1 MKGKR
6 MKSGLAI
13 LAALAVLGG
22 VAEEGTNATAS
33 ALAPQP
39 YYGKV
44 AQELVKRLEQ
54 RHVLRRPFDDEMS
67 RRAWTNLVSNYDYT
81 RMVFRKPDIDRF
93 AEMET
98 KIDDALRAGDVSFA
112 YDLHRVFLE
121 RIAERVDFVTNLLN
135 KADFDF
141 SVDEDYR
148 WKRKDAA
155 WPATR
160 EEQDEIWRKRI
171 KNEMLSIV
179 LNRELDKEEADK
191 EEKAKDEV
199 KVKGEGEDKG
209 KVKDEGKDESKDEED
224 EDEDDFKEP
233 ELTPKDTLLKRYR
246 QYVQVLSE
254 PDEETVFQRC
264 MSAVCQAYDPHSDYM
279 TPTRKEDFDMDM
291 SLSLCGVGAVLSMDD
306 ETGALKI
313 IKVMKGSPID
323 RDKRIKRGDKIVG
336 VGQGDGPIED
346 VKYKPMRKTVSKI
359 RGPKGTKVVLE
370 IIPKKKVPGV
380 SRKRIAIIRDEIDL
394 GEQAATGRV
403 EKVVMNGVTN
413 RFGYVKLPSFYRTFD
428 KQPGDPSFRSCS
440 LDVAKYVA
448 HFNAIDSQGMI
459 LDLRGNGG
467 GALPEAVFLAQL
479 FLWPSYRGYPIPVV
493 LIRDQRGIQPL
504 PVFRD
509 QPCFAY
515 RKPLIVLTDRASA
528 SASEIVAGVL
538 KDTGRAIIVGDHSTH
553 GKGTVQEVINRIGP
567 EKYGSVKVTTS
578 RFYRINGS
586 STQVKGVEADINLP
600 SFLEELDIGED
611 KLPNALPWTRV
622 GGAPHP
628 RVWNLNGYVGALKAL
643 SDARLRDNP
652 KYAAHL
658 KLVKLFHDNA
668 ESKTVSLERT
678 KRLAQMREE
687 REMRKA
693 EEDADFDDDEEGLE
707 SLSATSKDKEKKK
720 RDDVVLTEALN
731 ILADLVKLTG
741 GNEAPDTPDASTSA
755 FWSILGGEQ

>member
-1 MKGKR
+1 MR
-6 MKSGLAI
+6 I
-13 LAALAVLGG
+13 VFLAVAAVVSA
-22 VAEEGTNATAS
+22 VAFGDATNAPG

-39 YYGKV
+39 YYGEV
-44 AQELVKRLEQ
+44 AQRVVKHLENK
-54 RHVLRRPFDDEMS
+54 HVLRHPFDDEMS
-67 RRAWTNLVSNYDYT
+67 RRAWTNLVSNYDYS
-81 RMVFRKPDIDRF
+81 RMVFRKPDIERF
-93 AEMET
+93 AAMET
-98 KIDDALRAGDVSFA
+98 KIDDALRSGDVSFV
-112 YDLHRVFLE
+112 YDMHRLFLA

-135 KADFDF
+135 KTEFDF
-141 SVDEDYR
+141 SVDEDYQ
-148 WKRKDAA
+148 WKRKDAE

-191 EEKAKDEV
+191 EESEKKAKDEGET
-199 KVKGEGEDKG
+199 KVADAEKKDDKGED
-209 KVKDEGKDESKDEED
+209 
-224 EDEDDFKEP
+224 DDFKEP
-233 ELTPKDTLLKRYR
+233 ELTPKDNLLKRYR
-246 QYVQVLSE
+246 QYVQVLTE
-254 PDEETVFQRC
+254 PDEEMVFQRY

-306 ETGALKI
+306 GALKI
-313 IKVMKGSPID
+313 VEVMKGGPID

-336 VGQGDGPIED
+336 VAQGDGPMED
-346 VKYKPMRKTVSKI
+346 VMYKPMRKSIKKI
-359 RGPKGTKVVLE
+359 RGPKGSKVVLE
-370 IIPKKKVPGV
+370 IVPRSDPSGAT
-380 SRKRIAIIRDEIDL
+380 RKRIAIIRDEIKL
-394 GEQAATGRV
+394 EEQAATGRV
-403 EKVVMNGVTN
+403 EKVVCNGVTN
-413 RFGYVKLPSFYRTFD
+413 TFGYVKLPSFYRTFD
-428 KQPGDPSFRSCS
+428 KQPDDPSFRSCS
-440 LDVAKYVA
+440 FDVAKYVA
-448 HFNAIDSQGMI
+448 HFNAVDSQGMI

-479 FLWPSYRGYPIPVV
+479 FLWPSYRGNPIPVV
-493 LIRDQRGIQPL
+493 LIRDPRGLQAL

-538 KDTGRAIIVGDHSTH
+538 KDTGRALIVGDHSTH
-553 GKGTVQEVINRIGP
+553 GKGTVQEVVNKIGP
-567 EKYGSVKVTTS
+567 EKYGSIKVTTS
-578 RFYRINGS
+578 RFYRVNGS
-586 STQVKGVEADINLP
+586 STQVRGVEADINLP

-628 RVWNLNGYVGALKAL
+628 RIWNLNGYVGALKAL
-643 SDARLRDNP
+643 SDARLRENA

-668 ESKTVSLERT
+668 ESKTVSLERS

-693 EEDADFDDDEEGLE
+693 EDNAELDDDDDF
-707 SLSATSKDKEKKK
+707 SVDTAAASKDKGKDKQK
-720 RDDVVLTEALN
+720 DDVVLMEAFN

-741 GNEAPDTPDASTSA
+741 GNDAPDTPDATTSA
-755 FWSILGGEQ
+755 FWSILGGAQ

>member
-1 MKGKR
+1 MK
-6 MKSGLAI
+6 MCFAAV
-13 LAALAVLGG
+13 AALMMGHG
-22 VAEEGTNATAS
+22 VFADGTNAPS

-39 YYGKV
+39 YYGNV
-44 AQELVKRLEQ
+44 AKEVVVRLE
-54 RHVLRRPFDDEMS
+54 RKHVLRHPFDDEMS
-67 RRAWTNLVSNYDYT
+67 RRAWTNLVSNYDYS
-81 RMVFRKPDIDRF
+81 RMVFLKSDIDRF
-93 AEMET
+93 ATMET
-98 KIDDALRAGDVSFA
+98 KIDDALKSGDVSFV
-112 YDLHRVFLE
+112 YDMHRIFLE
-121 RIAERVDFVTNLLN
+121 RIADRVDFVTNLLMN
-135 KADFDF
+135 TEFDF
-141 SVDEDYR
+141 TVDEDYR
-148 WKRKDAA
+148 WKRKDAE

-160 EEQDEIWRKRI
+160 EEQDELWRKRI

-179 LNRELDKEEADK
+179 LNRELDKEEADREEAEK
-191 EEKAKDEV
+191 KEKAKDE
-199 KVKGEGEDKG
+199 GEANVMDGEKKNAEKKDDK
-209 KVKDEGKDESKDEED
+209 DSDD
-224 EDEDDFKEP
+224 DDFKEP
-233 ELTPKDTLLKRYR
+233 ELTPKDNLLKRYR
-246 QYVQVLSE
+246 QYVQVLTE
-254 PDEETVFQRC
+254 PDEEMVFQRY

-306 ETGALKI
+306 GALKI
-313 IKVMKGSPID
+313 VEVMKGGPID

-346 VKYKPMRKTVSKI
+346 VMYKPMRKSIKKI
-359 RGPKGTKVVLE
+359 RGPKGSKVVLE
-370 IIPKKKVPGV
+370 IVPRSDPSGAT
-380 SRKRIAIIRDEIDL
+380 RKRIAIIRDEIKL
-394 GEQAATGRV
+394 EEQAATGRV
-403 EKVVMNGVTN
+403 EKVVCSGVTN
-413 RFGYVKLPSFYRTFD
+413 TFGYVKLPGFYRTFD
-428 KQPGDPSFRSCS
+428 KQPDDPSFRSCS
-440 LDVAKYVA
+440 FDVAKYVA
-448 HFNAIDSQGMI
+448 HFNAVDSDGMI

-479 FLWPSYRGYPIPVV
+479 FLWPSYRGNPIPVV
-493 LIRDQRGIQPL
+493 LIRDPRGLQAL

-538 KDTGRAIIVGDHSTH
+538 KDTGRALVVGDHSTH
-553 GKGTVQEVINRIGP
+553 GKGTVQEVINKIGP

-578 RFYRINGS
+578 RFYRVNGS

-628 RVWNLNGYVGALKAL
+628 SVWNLNGYVGALKAL
-643 SDARLRDNP
+643 SDERLKENP

-668 ESKTVSLERT
+668 ESKTVPLERT
-678 KRLAQMREE
+678 KRLAKMREE

-693 EEDADFDDDEEGLE
+693 EEDSEFDDEDDFSVEP
-707 SLSATSKDKEKKK
+707 AIADKDKDTKK
-720 RDDVVLTEALN
+720 DDVVLTEAFN

-741 GNEAPDTPDASTSA
+741 GNDAPDTPDATTSA
-755 FWSILGGEQ
+755 FWSIFGGQQ